1 MDHKNVIKVL
11 NSFDEVNYEFDGE
24 SFKAHVI
31 IQEYCGGGCL
41 ESISE
46 KHGKKIHCLNHS
58 LLYDLV
64 DRKPQLHPQF
74 GYLSS

>member
-46 KHGKKIHCLNHS
+46 KHGKKFTASTIR
-58 LLYDLV
+58 Y
-64 DRKPQLHPQF
+64 F
-74 GYLSS
+74 MI